1 MRGNLYS
8 DIPDCDF
15 HVEGRVGNS
24 LVFCKQKSDLL
35 VKKRELLTL
44 LFYHERREQIA
55 QGHSFVKSKAR
66 PKIRTRDGQI

>member
-24 LVFCKQKSDLL
+24 LVFCKQKRDLL
-35 VKKRELLTL
+35 VKTANRSHRSFFMSDVSELLTVP
-44 LFYHERREQIA
+44 LF
-55 QGHSFVKSKAR
+55 K
-66 PKIRTRDGQI
+66 